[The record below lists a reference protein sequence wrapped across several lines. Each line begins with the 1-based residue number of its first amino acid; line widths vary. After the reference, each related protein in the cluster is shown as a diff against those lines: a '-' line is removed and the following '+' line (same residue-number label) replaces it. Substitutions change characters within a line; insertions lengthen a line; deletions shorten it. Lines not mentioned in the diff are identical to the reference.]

1 MGERKTMKIMT
12 KGLAALVTAFIVLS
26 GTVIGDGV
34 TPLRLIMGE
43 ESWVKDAMA
52 SNVYYIQASVMTGGK
67 GVGRVSYGYYKV
79 GGFADLVSKVR
90 THSMETCKSV
100 ITNNQASTATF
111 TLTGGLAESDDLYP
125 TSYKLVVRFTFER
138 SGDTYSTP
146 DVVRNVTPILRDEL
160 TVLRK
165 DGLNWARVEVQKR
178 DGTTLSYDSLDDQEV
193 KVVNNTHL
201 RLSTPIA
208 TLGTNATVTVFV
220 QEGNVFHKFNG
231 STGEEVTLTPPTLK
245 IVKAGDEVSLLVSGD
260 PFQGFVVESTTDLKS
275 WKIEGYG
282 ITGKDPWKMVVGQ
295 DSPIGFF
302 RVTPFGLSNSQR
314 GHLMGR

>member
-1 MGERKTMKIMT
+1 MGERKTMKT
-12 KGLAALVTAFIVLS
+12 TLRGLVTLFTTFIVLS
-26 GTVIGDGV
+26 GMVIADGV

-79 GGFADLVSKVR
+79 NGFADLVSKVR
-90 THSMETCKSV
+90 ALSTETCKSV

-125 TSYKLVVRFTFER
+125 TSYKLVVRFTFDR

-165 DGLNWARVEVQKR
+165 DGLNWARVEVQNS
-178 DGTTLSYDSLDDQEV
+178 DGTTMSFDSLDDQEV

-201 RLSTPIA
+201 RLSTSIA
-208 TLGTNATVTVFV
+208 TLGTNAAVTVFV
-220 QEGNVFHKFNG
+220 QENNIFHKFNG
-231 STGEEVTLTPPTLK
+231 STGEEVPLTPPTVK
-245 IVKAGDEVSLLVSGD
+245 IVSVGGEVNLLVSGD
-260 PFQGFVVESTTDLKS
+260 PFQGFVVESATDLKS

-295 DSPIGFF
+295 DTFGFF
-302 RVTPFGLSNSQR
+302 RVTPFGLSNAQR